1 MKRGDVAKLLGA
13 RKFIDD
19 PTDKIDPVGVVNGL
33 AYTEV
38 GGDVLKIEA
47 SVMDGSGKL
56 ELTGTLG
63 DVMKESARIALSY
76 LRAHADDVRRDGE
89 FYKTHDIHIH
99 VPEGA
104 VPKDG
109 PSAGVTMTC
118 ALYSILTGKKVR
130 CDTAMTGEV
139 TLTGRVLAIG
149 GLREKV
155 TAAYNAGIKRIIIPQ
170 TNVAD
175 LEKIDPEVRS
185 EITFIPCTRVE
196 EVLKN
201 AMRDEV
207 PSFKTARI
215 EDEKTER
222 IKVIPT
228 ISDGSERRRGRSDT

>member
-1 MKRGDVAKLLGA
+1 
-13 RKFIDD
+13 
-19 PTDKIDPVGVVNGL
+19 
-33 AYTEV
+33 TEV

-63 DVMKESARIALSY
+63 EVMKESARIALSY
-76 LRAHADDVRRDGE
+76 LRAHSDEVKRDGD

-109 PSAGVTMTC
+109 PSAGVTMTT
-118 ALYSILTGKKVR
+118 ALYSILTGKRVR

-185 EITFIPCTRVE
+185 EITFIPCTRVD

-201 AMRDEV
+201 AIREDLSSHKPV
-207 PSFKTARI
+207 RKD
-215 EDEKTER
+215 DEKPER
-222 IKVIPT
+222 IKVIRSV
-228 ISDGSERRRGRSDT
+228 SDGAERRRGLSEK